1 MVAITGIIVME
12 MVHVPFPAIAR
23 RMAMEHMQM
32 AMEMGNAI
40 AVVIL
45 CHMCIAGQRNGAVI
59 VAIIGIIVLEVVH
72 VQFPAIAKRMAMGHM
87 QTVIKMVNVIVVVSL
102 CGNII
107 SHLEVREIM

>member
-45 CHMCIAGQRNGAVI
+45 
-59 VAIIGIIVLEVVH
+59 
-72 VQFPAIAKRMAMGHM
+72 
-87 QTVIKMVNVIVVVSL
+87 
-102 CGNII
+102 
-107 SHLEVREIM
+107 